1 MNINE
6 AFKRIIETGEKKEE
20 KEEKENKENVDEGND
35 TIKSDA
41 KSSVDAIDLEEIGQK
56 FNVYDT
62 LAKQLSNIH
71 KEHSK
76 ALNDIRTQK
85 IAVMKELLKHIEK

>member
-1 MNINE
+1 M
-6 AFKRIIETGEKKEE
+6 
-20 KEEKENKENVDEGND
+20 
-35 TIKSDA
+35 
-41 KSSVDAIDLEEIGQK
+41 DAIDLEEIGQK